1 MSEHKHEPVAEDVAN
16 AGGKIISGHG
26 DEVPNQTAG
35 GEILDGHGDEV
46 PNQTKGGRIIDGQA
60 D

>member
-26 DEVPNQTAG
+26 DEVPNQT
-35 GEILDGHGDEV
+35 
-46 PNQTKGGRIIDGQA
+46 KGGRIIDGQA